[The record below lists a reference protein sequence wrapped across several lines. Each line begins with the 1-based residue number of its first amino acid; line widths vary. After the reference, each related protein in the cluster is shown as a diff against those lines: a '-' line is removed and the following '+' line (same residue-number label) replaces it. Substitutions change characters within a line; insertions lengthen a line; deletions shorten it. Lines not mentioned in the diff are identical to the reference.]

1 MPVGKQATFHIM
13 IISEATQQGLENDYL
28 NVITA
33 SLNFEVNVNVY
44 MALPKGVSEATYNT
58 IDNRESFI
66 RVENSTTVVEQD
78 NQCFPLTWIQA
89 IRS

>member
-13 IISEATQQGLENDYL
+13 IISEATQHGLENDYL

-33 SLNFEVNVNVY
+33 SLNFEVNENIY

-58 IDNRESFI
+58 IDNGTRQSMLSSHL
-66 RVENSTTVVEQD
+66 NSS
-78 NQCFPLTWIQA
+78 NQKLIPIYLYT
-89 IRS
+89 